1 MVDRLR
7 SQSLSTNPAAI
18 HAALIRRPGPIGAV
32 GGAVGAAT
40 GAVGARLAS
49 MAPTRADRASS
60 WPDSVSSLARVPGLA
75 GVPVGLGS
83 IPNHASMA
91 AIIIPDLVLPWAWAW
106 ASIIST
112 ISADILVVIGNLAII
127 FLP

>member
-1 MVDRLR
+1 M
-7 SQSLSTNPAAI
+7 S
-18 HAALIRRPGPIGAV
+18 RPWPSVGAGAV
-32 GGAVGAAT
+32 GVGAATGDGAGAGVGAVGAGAGAGAAT
-40 GAVGARLAS
+40 GAVSLAS
-49 MAPTRADRASS
+49 MAVTRTDKVSSWADRLSS
-60 WPDSVSSLARVPGLA
+60 RARVPGLA

-91 AIIIPDLVLPWAWAW
+91 AMIIPDLVLPWASAW

-112 ISADILVVIGNLAII
+112 ISADILVVMGNLAII